1 MNTRL
6 ANHKDID
13 VLIKLRFDY
22 YTSEN
27 WEITKEKSDLF
38 HSQLLKYYSKHLN
51 IDFFAALVENDNGN
65 IVSCAFLAISEM
77 PANLS
82 VPTGKKGAILNV
94 LTYPECR
101 KRGYATKAMNL
112 LIEEAQRQDLSFI
125 ELMASELGMPLYR
138 KLGFQEPKYSSFT
151 RMKMELL

>member
-1 MNTRL
+1 MNTRM

-13 VLIKLRFDY
+13 VLIKMRFDY
-22 YTSEN
+22 FASES
-27 WEITKEKSDLF
+27 WEITKEKSDLIY
-38 HSQLLKYYSKHLN
+38 SQLRAYYPKHLN
-51 IDFFAALVENDNGN
+51 LDFFAALTENDDGN

-82 VPTGKKGAILNV
+82 VPTGKKGTILNV
-94 LTYPECR
+94 LTYPEYR
-101 KRGYATKAMNL
+101 KKGCATNTMNL

-125 ELMASELGMPLYR
+125 ELSASELGKPLYR
-138 KLGFQEPKYSSFT
+138 KLGFQEPEHSSFT